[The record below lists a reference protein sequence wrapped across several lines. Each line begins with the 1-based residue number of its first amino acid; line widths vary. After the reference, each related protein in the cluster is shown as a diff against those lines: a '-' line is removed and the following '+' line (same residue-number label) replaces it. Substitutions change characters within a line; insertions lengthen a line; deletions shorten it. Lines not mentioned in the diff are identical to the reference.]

1 MAKERRISGI
11 VFIIPSPS
19 PPPSLSDNRF
29 TSPSSTGTQDPYGD
43 LEKRFTSSSA
53 SAPSESSHTNT
64 PLFSLIR
71 VDSLS
76 LSESIDPPRQK
87 RLKLPSGMNL
97 AWVLAD
103 CRNWYETALKKAPP
117 IPDQFL
123 SFVETALQKAQE
135 KDSIPLMQPD
145 ICIVNFYET
154 DDGLGLHQDLKGRL
168 NVHFQGEEG
177 IDAGGLTREW
187 YQLLSRVIFDKG
199 ALLFTTGG
207 NNATFQPNPNSV
219 CQTEHL
225 SYFKFVGH
233 VVTYHDIEAV
243 DPDYYKNLKWL
254 LENDVSDILDLT
266 FSMDADE
273 EKQILYEKSEVTDHE
288 LKPGGRNTRLT
299 EETKHE
305 YVDLVAEHI
314 LTNATRPQINS
325 FLEGFNELI
334 PRDLISIFNDKEL
347 ELLISGLPEIDCE
360 LKLLCIIKY

>member
-19 PPPSLSDNRF
+19 PPPSSSDNRF
-29 TSPSSTGTQDPYGD
+29 TSPSSTGTEDPYGD

-154 DDGLGLHQDLKGRL
+154 DDGLGLHQDCDESSDSL
-168 NVHFQGEEG
+168 
-177 IDAGGLTREW
+177 
-187 YQLLSRVIFDKG
+187 DKG
-199 ALLFTTGG
+199 LPVVSISIGDSAQFSYGHQKDATKEVSLNSGDVLIFGG
-207 NNATFQPNPNSV
+207 DSR
-219 CQTEHL
+219 HI
-225 SYFKFVGH
+225 YHG
-233 VVTYHDIEAV
+233 VTKIWENTA
-243 DPDYYKNLKWL
+243 PQSL
-254 LENDVSDILDLT
+254 LE
-266 FSMDADE
+266 
-273 EKQILYEKSEVTDHE
+273 KS
-288 LKPGGRNTRLT
+288 
-299 EETKHE
+299 
-305 YVDLVAEHI
+305 
-314 LTNATRPQINS
+314 
-325 FLEGFNELI
+325 
-334 PRDLISIFNDKEL
+334 
-347 ELLISGLPEIDCE
+347 
-360 LKLLCIIKY
+360 